1 MEKLGQIIIIPM
13 GGRGVIIVA
22 EHPEHQ
28 PIAYQQFS
36 ARQGVVSDK
45 LD

>member
-13 GGRGVIIVA
+13 GGRGVILVA
-22 EHPEHQ
+22 EHPENE
-28 PIAYQQFS
+28 PIAYHKFS